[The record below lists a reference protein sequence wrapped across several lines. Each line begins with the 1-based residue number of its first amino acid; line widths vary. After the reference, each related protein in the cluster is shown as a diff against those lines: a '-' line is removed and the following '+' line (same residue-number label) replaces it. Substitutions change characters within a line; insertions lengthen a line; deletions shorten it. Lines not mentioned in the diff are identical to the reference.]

1 MDTVSARTETNEAN
15 IQTTSQ
21 AVTSLDGN
29 VKALYS
35 VKLQA
40 HANGQKYA
48 AGWQLGFDSGTS
60 VTTMAFQADRFLWF
74 NSSSGQTVAPV
85 SIVGG
90 QMFINNAMIQD
101 GSITNAKIGSS
112 IQSDNYVAGQTGWRL
127 TKSGQFEINGTVP
140 GQGRITITNQ
150 LVQVYDGDSVL
161 RIRLGIWF

>member
-1 MDTVSARTETNEAN
+1 
-15 IQTTSQ
+15 
-21 AVTSLDGN
+21 
-29 VKALYS
+29 
-35 VKLQA
+35 
-40 HANGQKYA
+40 
-48 AGWQLGFDSGTS
+48 
-60 VTTMAFQADRFLWF
+60 

-161 RIRLGIWF
+161 RIRLGIWS

>member
-1 MDTVSARTETNEAN
+1 
-15 IQTTSQ
+15 
-21 AVTSLDGN
+21 
-29 VKALYS
+29 
-35 VKLQA
+35 
-40 HANGQKYA
+40 
-48 AGWQLGFDSGTS
+48 
-60 VTTMAFQADRFLWF
+60 AFQADRFLWF

-140 GQGRITITNQ
+140 GQGRITITN
-150 LVQVYDGDSVL
+150 
-161 RIRLGIWF
+161 